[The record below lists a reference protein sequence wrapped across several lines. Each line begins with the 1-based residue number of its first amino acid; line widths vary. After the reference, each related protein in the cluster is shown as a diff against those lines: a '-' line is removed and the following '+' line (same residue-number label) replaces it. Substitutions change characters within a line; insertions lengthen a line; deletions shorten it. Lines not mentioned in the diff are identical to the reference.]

1 MTETICANVKE
12 DTCTS
17 VEHDQEADL
26 RPGDDIC
33 LLCMCREC
41 ERCGDLIDLDCEN
54 RVSDGQGFVD
64 VCDGCQTDEDKPYDE
79 DGEIAYPG
87 KPISTLD
94 DVIEWLT
101 QVAEHCNFF
110 HLDDEATDIWP
121 DEFGKQ
127 MEQRRLE
134 VWAIGD
140 PWELIEVN
148 DTLRELWEPMA

>member
-1 MTETICANVKE
+1 MTSI
-12 DTCTS
+12 
-17 VEHDQEADL
+17 
-26 RPGDDIC
+26 
-33 LLCMCREC
+33 
-41 ERCGDLIDLDCEN
+41 
-54 RVSDGQGFVD
+54 
-64 VCDGCQTDEDKPYDE
+64 PYDE

-94 DVIEWLT
+94 DVVEWLT

>member
-1 MTETICANVKE
+1 MTYT
-12 DTCTS
+12 
-17 VEHDQEADL
+17 DL
-26 RPGDDIC
+26 TTTTTGGN
-33 LLCMCREC
+33 E
-41 ERCGDLIDLDCEN
+41 
-54 RVSDGQGFVD
+54 
-64 VCDGCQTDEDKPYDE
+64 
-79 DGEIAYPG
+79 YPG

-101 QVAEHCNFF
+101 QIAKHCNFF
-110 HLDDEATDIWP
+110 SLDDEADSIWSG
-121 DEFGKQ
+121 EFGKQ